1 MDRRK
6 VLLGGTGALT
16 TLVAGCVGDL
26 QSETSAGRGAADNN
40 PGNSGGQGNRNDD
53 HPGQGRGQGGP
64 NGVPDF
70 VPEEVKLESGAVVS
84 IEEFR
89 RRGRTLTVVL
99 AATTKNLARLR
110 NDLDEL
116 PSALEE
122 GIEDAEGFFG
132 QIETVKATLAHT
144 SGAKIA
150 TARLEGD
157 TLREYADGELTE
169 AELIAES
176 REQIELT

>member
-6 VLLGGTGALT
+6 VLLGGTGVLT
-16 TLVAGCVGDL
+16 TLVAGCVGEL

-70 VPEEVKLESGAVVS
+70 VPEEVKLDSGVVIS

-89 RRGRTLTVVL
+89 RRGQTLTVVL
-99 AATTKNLARLR
+99 ATGIKDLAQLR
-110 NDLDEL
+110 DDLDEL
-116 PSALEE
+116 LAELEE
-122 GIEDAEGFFG
+122 GIEDAEGFFD
-132 QIETVKATLAHT
+132 QIETVDTTVAHT
-144 SGAKIA
+144 SGRPLASA
-150 TARLEGD
+150 QLSGD
-157 TLREYADGELTE
+157 KLRAYADGELTE
-169 AELIAES
+169 EDLIAES
-176 REQIELT
+176 RKQIELV